1 MILYLVADDAV
12 AQHPLIADLINEGL
26 VVLADG
32 WRLPIGLL
40 DHFRRH
46 QSVMERA
53 EIAPFLLTYYVH
65 HIIRQPHAT
74 AVLLPQQHP
83 GNSYL
88 GLLLGIGVWRS
99 PDEVNL
105 DPFRNEILECYLA
118 RQVMVSLEIA
128 KCAAHLIEKTYEYDS
143 YEDVP
148 LTNEVFIE
156 HWAGKNI
163 RLHTS

>member
-1 MILYLVADDAV
+1 MILYLVSNEVV
-12 AQHPLIADLINEGL
+12 AHHAIIADLVDEGL
-26 VVLADG
+26 TFLDDG
-32 WRLPIGLL
+32 WRFPVGLL

-53 EIAPFLLTYYVH
+53 EIAPFVLNYYVH

-118 RQVMVSLEIA
+118 RQVMVGLETA
-128 KCAAHLIEKTYEYDS
+128 KCAARLIEKAYGYDS
-143 YEDVP
+143 YEDAP
-148 LTNEVFIE
+148 LTNEDFIE